1 MCYTDR
7 FSPRTDER
15 CFTYCS
21 QSASGRTQRQEPWC
35 RSICIR
41 RVFAHEVRKSLL
53 NAEHTMDN
61 LVNKPHPKQAIRATP
76 TPETVKYPL
85 PPEGQRAD
93 EVYEGFGQSDGGERY
108 EQKIREKDAKY
119 WEEGWYIWYSKSRW
133 AAQEKVDLMMHDLPT
148 QVGWWKHMAKQKE
161 EWGKFNR
168 DVDAKAGWEEPPT
181 MTIAPPPRS
190 IPDPA

>member
-1 MCYTDR
+1 MVILWCIDR

-21 QSASGRTQRQEPWC
+21 QSAAGRSQRQEPWC

-53 NAEHTMDN
+53 NAEHTTDN
-61 LVNKPHPKQAIRATP
+61 LFDKSKRT
-76 TPETVKYPL
+76 TPETTKYPL

-93 EVYEGFGQSDGGERY
+93 EVYEGQTERDRY
-108 EQKIREKDAKY
+108 EQKLREKGAKY
-119 WEEGWYIWYSKSRW
+119 WEEGWYVWYSKSRW

-148 QVGWWKHMAKQKE
+148 QVGWWRHMAKQKE
-161 EWGKFNR
+161 EWGKFNA
-168 DVDAKAGWEEPPT
+168 DGNAGWGDGEPPT